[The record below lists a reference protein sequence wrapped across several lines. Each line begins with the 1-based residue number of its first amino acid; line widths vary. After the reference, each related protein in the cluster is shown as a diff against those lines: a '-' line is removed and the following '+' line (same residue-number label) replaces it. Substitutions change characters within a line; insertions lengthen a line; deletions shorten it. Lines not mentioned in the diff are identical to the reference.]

1 MQPYIHI
8 YVSFFWLHT
17 VCVNFIQL
25 TVPLYKSI
33 LRLSILYAA
42 GPIANG
48 GRFLLGDYIIEYMYI
63 YAGYND
69 AKLCPGG
76 DTQSGYLWVGWGQ
89 APNKMVEKGDTHC
102 VSFRFPRFWWASVFD
117 LLNLFSDVTRWMDE

>member
-63 YAGYND
+63 YMQDTTTQNYALVGILKVVICGWAGGRP
-69 AKLCPGG
+69 L
-76 DTQSGYLWVGWGQ
+76 
-89 APNKMVEKGDTHC
+89 
-102 VSFRFPRFWWASVFD
+102 
-117 LLNLFSDVTRWMDE
+117 TRW